1 MSLEISTTKSC
12 VCVTVADVCYC
23 FRNTGLTME
32 SHQVNALKQTDDMH
46 AGHVSSERLDVGD
59 VLSDQCEDLVSGI
72 CTADV
77 SSEPAA
83 TSDAVKRDFDVFCQF
98 AFPAMS
104 DLNGDSSESDS
115 FYFESD
121 HVALKDND
129 DYRRLLRVF
138 VTLASQRTAA
148 LTELDTLLA
157 LQQTALRDPVEFV
170 SRLRRGELHAEFP
183 RARSPVQ
190 LPNIAWQ
197 CYTDNVEAV
206 LASLG
211 RAGHS
216 TRQKQKRE
224 LMSGIRDS
232 ANTTGTASTAN
243 RRVSATFNQPWST
256 QEQRLLEQLLNKYPP
271 ERFEARRFAKIAA
284 ELPGRTTQQVTSRVQ
299 KYFIKLAK
307 AGLPVPGRTP
317 SLTAHGG
324 RWFSGRL
331 HGHHQQHNHFYF
343 PQSTFLTS
351 FTPPVYMTDDDDDD
365 CDDDD
370 NGGADATQSSS
381 QQMMPA
387 AADVDDVAVDDIPAC
402 LHDTDEYRELM
413 TLTALRQSR
422 LSTDQRRPCIGH
434 SVHSGQ
440 CGHSVDGHAVL
451 SSDVLRAMSHIDVD
465 YTSPSTGVSSY
476 LDPNYMPAL

>member
-1 MSLEISTTKSC
+1 
-12 VCVTVADVCYC
+12 
-23 FRNTGLTME
+23 ME
-32 SHQVNALKQTDDMH
+32 ARQVDELKQTDYVH

-59 VLSDQCEDLVSGI
+59 VLSDQYKDVVTGTCA
-72 CTADV
+72 ADV

-83 TSDAVKRDFDVFCQF
+83 TSDAVKRDFDAFCQF

-104 DLNGDSSESDS
+104 ELNGESGESDS

-157 LQQTALRDPVEFV
+157 LQQTAVRDPVEFV

-197 CYTDNVEAV
+197 RYTDNVEAV

-232 ANTTGTASTAN
+232 ADTTGTASTAS

-256 QEQRLLEQLLNKYPP
+256 EEQRLLEQLLNKYPP

-331 HGHHQQHNHFYF
+331 HGHHQRHNHFYF

-351 FTPPVYMTDDDDDD
+351 YTPPVYMPDDDDD

-370 NGGADATQSSS
+370 SGDGDGDGGGDATQSSS
-381 QQMMPA
+381 QMLMPS
-387 AADVDDVAVDDIPAC
+387 AADVDDIAVDDVPAC
-402 LHDTDEYRELM
+402 LRDTDEYRELM

-422 LSTDQRRPCIGH
+422 LSTGQWRPHIGH
-434 SVHSGQ
+434 CVHSGQ

-451 SSDVLRAMSHIDVD
+451 SSDVLRATSHIDVD
-465 YTSPSTGVSSY
+465 YTSQSTGVSSY